1 MPETLKTEYPLVFVH
16 GMFGW
21 GQNEGINKKAPYWGA
36 TTGNLTDYLSGL
48 GVECYAASV
57 GPMSSAWDQ
66 ACELYAQLTGTRVD
80 YGEAHSKKHGHKR
93 FGRTYGKPLFPDW
106 SKDKKVHLIGHSF
119 GGNAIRMLT
128 HLLTYGSPEEKEMS
142 GDNVSPLFIGGK
154 EELVCSVTAI
164 CSPLNGTDAYET
176 ARKHKLIPPLK
187 YISYNYA
194 GVISRSPLSGK
205 FADFHLEQFGL
216 SDTPGSKDREPFV
229 KSVRALFDTK
239 DCIAY
244 DMSEQGAKDM
254 NDLIR
259 ISPSVYYFS
268 YQFNALG
275 KTKKGKENRPV
286 NTDFILMKATSA
298 LMLHDNKKSGKI
310 TAGNDGLV
318 DVDSARF
325 PKSEPFVEF
334 ENSGKLKAG
343 VWNVMPT
350 GCGDHGTPIGLFAD
364 KSETHSLYLELVSI
378 LSKAENNK
386 AAKEAV
392 SKEQSL

>member
-1 MPETLKTEYPLVFVH
+1 MSDTLNCAYPLVFVH

-36 TTGNLTDYLSGL
+36 TTGSLTDYLSGL
-48 GVECYAASV
+48 GVECYAASI

-80 YGEAHSKKHGHKR
+80 YGEAHSKKHAHKR
-93 FGRTYGKPLFPDW
+93 YGRTYSKPLFPDW
-106 SKDKKVHLIGHSF
+106 SRKKKVHLIGHSF
-119 GGNAIRMLT
+119 GGNTIRMFTHILT
-128 HLLTYGSPEEKEMS
+128 HGAPEEKEMS
-142 GDNVSPLFIGGK
+142 GNNVSPFFLGGK
-154 EELVCSVTAI
+154 EKLVCSITAI

-176 ARKHKLIPPLK
+176 ARKHKLISPLK

-194 GVISRSPLSGK
+194 GIISRSPLNGK

-216 SDTPGSKDREPFV
+216 SDTPGTWDRAPFIEA
-229 KSVRALFDTK
+229 VRALFETK

-259 ISPSVYYFS
+259 ISPAVYYFS
-268 YQFNALG
+268 YPFNAVE
-275 KTKKGKENRPV
+275 KSKKGLKLSPV

-298 LMLHDNKKSGKI
+298 LMLHDNRKSGRESI
-310 TAGNDGLV
+310 GNDGLV

-325 PKSEPFVEF
+325 PKSEPFADF
-334 ENSGKLKAG
+334 ENSGQIKAG

-350 GCGDHGTPIGLFAD
+350 KCGDHGTPIGLFAD
-364 KSETHSLYLELVSI
+364 KSKTRSLYLEIVSK
-378 LSKAENNK
+378 L
-386 AAKEAV
+386 KEAE
-392 SKEQSL
+392 KYYEQTV